1 MAQRRRDMVAAVRSG
16 ASLHQIALQFAVSP
30 ATVLRWVQRAKGQR
44 LDRVDWA
51 DRPKTPHH
59 TRRTDADLEA
69 LVLQV
74 RQHLKQHSDL
84 GFHGAEAIRDELA
97 RRGVQPLPAVRTI
110 NRILQRHGT
119 FDGQRR
125 RRRPPPPVGW
135 YLPDLVARRVELD
148 SFDVVE
154 GLVLKGGPQVEILN
168 GVSVHGGLVASWP
181 RGQTVTAA
189 FVAGRLVEHWRQF
202 GLPSYAQFDNDTIFQ
217 GSHAHP
223 DLIGRVSRLCLS
235 LKVTPVFVPPRE
247 MGFQAAIEGY
257 NGSWQ
262 SRVWA
267 RFQHQ
272 GLPDLQGHSD
282 RHVAALRRHRAA
294 RIEAGPRR
302 RPFPRDWELDLQT
315 LVRGRL
321 IYLRRTNARGE
332 VEVLGRSFEVDR
344 QWANRLVRIVVDLR
358 AGRLRVYRLRRR
370 EPSDQPL
377 LREIRH
383 RVPDGGLRE

>member
-1 MAQRRRDMVAAVRSG
+1 MVAAVRDG
-16 ASLHQIALQFAVSP
+16 ASLHQVALQFHVSP
-30 ATVLRWVQRAKGQR
+30 ATVLRWVRRAHGLR

-51 DRPKTPHH
+51 DRPTTPHH
-59 TRRTDADLEA
+59 TRRSNTDLEA

-74 RQHLKQHSDL
+74 RQDLRQHSDL
-84 GFHGAEAIRDELA
+84 GFHGAEAIRDELE
-97 RRGVQPLPAVRTI
+97 RLGVQPLPAVRTI
-110 NRILQRHGT
+110 NRILQRHGA

-125 RRRPPPPVGW
+125 HRRPPPPLGW
-135 YLPDLVARRVELD
+135 YLPNLAARRVELD

-154 GLVLKGGPQVEILN
+154 GLVIKDGPQVEVLN
-168 GVSVHGGLVASWP
+168 GVSLHGGLVASWP
-181 RGQTVTAA
+181 RGQSVTSA
-189 FVAGRLVEHWRQF
+189 FVVESLIEHWREF
-202 GLPSYAQFDNDTIFQ
+202 GLPAYAQFDNDTIFQ
-217 GSHAHP
+217 GTHAHP
-223 DLIGRVSRLCLS
+223 DAIGRVSRLCLS

-247 MGFQAAIEGY
+247 MGFQAAIEGF

-272 GLPDLQGHSD
+272 DLADLQGRSD

-294 RIEAGPRR
+294 RSEAAPGR
-302 RPFPRDWELDLQT
+302 RPFPQGWELDLQK

-321 IYLRRTNARGE
+321 VYLRRTNALGA
-332 VEVLGRSFEVDR
+332 VEVLGRSFAVDR
-344 QWANRLVRIVVDLR
+344 HWANRLVRIEVDLK

-370 EPSDQPL
+370 EPADQPL

-383 RVPDGGLRE
+383 RIPDRGMRE